1 MNPGDLVPIIALMI
15 PLVAVVG
22 VTVRL
27 TVKPII
33 EGMAKY
39 RELQGGV
46 AAADSQAMTML
57 DRRLGAIE
65 DHLQNLDRSIGAL
78 EADADFRRQLESGSR
93 ATLPADPGR

>member
-1 MNPGDLVPIIALMI
+1 MDPSDLVPIIALMI

-22 VTVRL
+22 ITVRL
-27 TVKPII
+27 TVKPIL

-39 RELQGGV
+39 RELQGNT
-46 AAADSQAMTML
+46 DTQALGML

-65 DHLQNLDRSIGAL
+65 EHLQNLDRSVGAL

-93 ATLPADPGR
+93 SQAPADPAL